1 MKKAAKNPKNSHFG
15 GLHIAADAMML
26 LSKNTAAEAKKAYAP
41 QVSLKASHHFVCI
54 TDTT

>member
-41 QVSLKASHHFVCI
+41 QVSLKASHYFVCI